1 MSDLSWSDLQALA
14 EQAKEMMKA
23 SPAARAN
30 DLCQREV
37 AQINGTVRYAFV
49 NSDYTKR
56 AEPADVLAA
65 CREIGA

>member
-1 MSDLSWSDLQALA
+1 MVGLASGQLQALA
-14 EQAKEMMKA
+14 QQAKEMMKA

-37 AQINGTVRYAFV
+37 AQMNGTVRYAFV

-65 CREIGA
+65 CREIAA

>member
-1 MSDLSWSDLQALA
+1 
-14 EQAKEMMKA
+14 MMKA

-30 DLCQREV
+30 DLCKREM

-65 CREIGA
+65 CREIAA